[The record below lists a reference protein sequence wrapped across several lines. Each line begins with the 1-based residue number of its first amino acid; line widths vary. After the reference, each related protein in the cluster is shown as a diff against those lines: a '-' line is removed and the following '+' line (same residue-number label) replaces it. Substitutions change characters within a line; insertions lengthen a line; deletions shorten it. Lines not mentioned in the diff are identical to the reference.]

1 MEEIKLNQAWF
12 HRLKAASSILV
23 TGLAAVSAV
32 MLLAPHV
39 ATAAGGGLYVPNL
52 ANVAEFQGRI
62 KNGKKPHRVNR
73 SGDIESGNAIA
84 FDPNGN
90 IWVTNFDGD
99 SIIAFTRAQF
109 RAAKGKRSAPT
120 AIVKISQDG
129 GANLAGPE
137 GIAFDS
143 AGTMWVG
150 SEHGQEVL
158 AYSPAQYAASG
169 SPTPNVIL
177 NANSFNFSSPSNVVF
192 DSAGNLWVVD
202 ENIANGNG
210 GTGQIFRYNRAQ
222 VSGLSP
228 GTHHI
233 DPAFGIGF
241 QNFAHLEGFAFDNS
255 GNAWIADEST
265 DSLYR
270 FSRSQ
275 LGGSGLSNNLSPTV
289 TLGFAGTGGPCSH
302 SIDNPY
308 GVAVSSS
315 GDLIV
320 ANAVN
325 STACHGSLAV
335 FSAAAINSDGTPS
348 PRAFISNGAIS
359 APGYLTF
366 GPTL

>member
-1 MEEIKLNQAWF
+1 MEEIQLDQAWF

-23 TGLAAVSAV
+23 RGLAAASAI

-73 SGDIESGNAIA
+73 SGDIESGNAVA

-158 AYSPAQYAASG
+158 AYSPGQYAASG

-177 NANSFNFSSPSNVVF
+177 NANSFNFSSPST
-192 DSAGNLWVVD
+192 SR
-202 ENIANGNG
+202 ISR
-210 GTGQIFRYNRAQ
+210 TSR
-222 VSGLSP
+222 
-228 GTHHI
+228 
-233 DPAFGIGF
+233 
-241 QNFAHLEGFAFDNS
+241 
-255 GNAWIADEST
+255 
-265 DSLYR
+265 DSL
-270 FSRSQ
+270 SITAAMHGSPTSQ
-275 LGGSGLSNNLSPTV
+275 LTRCIVFPGANLV
-289 TLGFAGTGGPCSH
+289 
-302 SIDNPY
+302 
-308 GVAVSSS
+308 GVAFQT
-315 GDLIV
+315 I
-320 ANAVN
+320 
-325 STACHGSLAV
+325 C
-335 FSAAAINSDGTPS
+335 
-348 PRAFISNGAIS
+348 RRR
-359 APGYLTF
+359 
-366 GPTL
+366 

>member
-1 MEEIKLNQAWF
+1 MDQAWF

-23 TGLAAVSAV
+23 SGLAVASAV
-32 MLLAPHV
+32 MLLVAQN
-39 ATAAGGGLYVPNL
+39 ATAAEGLYVPNI
-52 ANVAEFQGRI
+52 ANVAEFQGRM

-73 SGDIESGNAIA
+73 SGDIESANAVA
-84 FDPNGN
+84 FDPSGN

-99 SIIAFTRAQF
+99 SIIEFTRAQF
-109 RAAKGKRSAPT
+109 KAAKRKHSAPS
-120 AIVKISQDG
+120 AIATISQDG

-158 AYSPAQYAASG
+158 AYSPSQYAASG
-169 SPTPNVIL
+169 NPTPNVIL
-177 NANSFNFSSPSNVVF
+177 NANSFDFSSPSNVVF
-192 DSAGNLWVVD
+192 DSAGNLWVID
-202 ENIANGNG
+202 ENIPNGNG
-210 GTGQIFRYNRAQ
+210 GTGEIFRYNRSQ

-241 QNFAHLEGFAFDNS
+241 QNFVHLEGFAFDNS

-270 FSRSQ
+270 FSASQ

-289 TLGFAGTGGPCSH
+289 TLGFTGTGGPCNH

-315 GDLIV
+315 GDLFV

-325 STACHGSLAV
+325 GSACHGSLAV
-335 FSAAAINSDGTPS
+335 ISAGAINSDGNPS

-359 APGYLTF
+359 GPGYLTF
-366 GPTL
+366 GPTP